1 MSFLKKLFG
10 IGKNPES
17 YAYKL
22 DRAKELHGQAIKYV
36 TERVDGNE
44 DIIGRGGSL
53 AIHEGTFII
62 DSSGDR
68 LFVCDIKDLE
78 ISWLMSGNG
87 AIIQGPN
94 LLEDGRIRSMIVHF
108 VYYRK

>member
-1 MSFLKKLFG
+1 MKL
-10 IGKNPES
+10 E
-17 YAYKL
+17 A
-22 DRAKELHGQAIKYV
+22 
-36 TERVDGNE
+36 
-44 DIIGRGGSL
+44 
-53 AIHEGTFII
+53 
-62 DSSGDR
+62 GDR